1 MTAMPCPPPMHAEPI
16 ARLRPR
22 RLQKTQYLIIYLL
35 HTRESG
41 TGGAQ
46 RVAEGGG
53 RRCRPRG
60 YLSSCTRCAVMREP
74 EAPSGW
80 PRAAVPATWLPE
92 LVHEVRRDAGAGGA
106 QRVAEGGGAGHVT
119 T

>member
-1 MTAMPCPPPMHAEPI
+1 MREPE
-16 ARLRPR
+16 APSGWPR
-22 RLQKTQYLIIYLL
+22 AAVPATWLPELVHEVR
-35 HTRESG
+35 RDAG
-41 TGGAQ
+41 AGGAQ
-46 RVAEGGG
+46 RVAEGGAGGRG

-106 QRVAEGGGAGHVT
+106 QRVAEGGGAGHVAT
-119 T
+119 